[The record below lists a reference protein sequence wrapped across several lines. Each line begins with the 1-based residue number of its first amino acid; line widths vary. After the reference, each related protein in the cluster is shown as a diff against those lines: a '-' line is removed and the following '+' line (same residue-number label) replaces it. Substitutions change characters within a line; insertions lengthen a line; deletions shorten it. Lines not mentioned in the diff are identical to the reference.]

1 MTLNRF
7 AAFSWAT
14 LVYMLGVVLWGA
26 FVRATGSG
34 AGCGDHWPM
43 CNGMVVPRE
52 PELATLIEFTHRAT
66 SGVALILVLVMYVW
80 ARHAHPAGHRVRRGA
95 AASSALIIVE
105 ALLGAGLVVFQL
117 VADNDSAFRAVSMG
131 LHLLNTFLL
140 IGAITLTAW
149 WASGAPEM
157 RLRGH
162 GTTALLLAV
171 GVAGFFVLGMSGAVT
186 ALGDT
191 IFPALTSSEAAR
203 LGISHWLLT
212 LRIFHPLIAIAVGLY
227 LAGAAVAVA
236 LLRPAPATRAFAA
249 ALVALY
255 AVQIA
260 AGFLNIYLRAPVWLQ
275 LVHLLL
281 ADLVWI
287 ALVLLAASA
296 LSVTHSTPLRRRR
309 TPAVAA

>member
-1 MTLNRF
+1 
-7 AAFSWAT
+7 
-14 LVYMLGVVLWGA
+14 
-26 FVRATGSG
+26 
-34 AGCGDHWPM
+34 
-43 CNGMVVPRE
+43 
-52 PELATLIEFTHRAT
+52 
-66 SGVALILVLVMYVW
+66 
-80 ARHAHPAGHRVRRGA
+80 
-95 AASSALIIVE
+95 
-105 ALLGAGLVVFQL
+105 
-117 VADNDSAFRAVSMG
+117 
-131 LHLLNTFLL
+131 
-140 IGAITLTAW
+140 
-149 WASGAPEM
+149 M

-236 LLRPAPATRAFAA
+236 LLRPAPATRTFAA